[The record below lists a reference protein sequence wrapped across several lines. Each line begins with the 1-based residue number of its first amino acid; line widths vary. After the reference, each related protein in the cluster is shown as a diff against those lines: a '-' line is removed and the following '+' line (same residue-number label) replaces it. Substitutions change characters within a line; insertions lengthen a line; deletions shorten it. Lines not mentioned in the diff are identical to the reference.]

1 MLYTIS
7 CIINKKL
14 LKITKKC
21 WNKWKYHIIYI
32 QRYIS
37 LAVDPY
43 DYVKDCIGVGLQA
56 VVYEPILTMSL
67 RQENTL

>member
-1 MLYTIS
+1 MKISYNIYT
-7 CIINKKL
+7 
-14 LKITKKC
+14 
-21 WNKWKYHIIYI
+21 
-32 QRYIS
+32 QRCIS